1 MVGRR
6 AMAKRADQASRRS
19 DGERTGAQGQGSS
32 QLPYRL
38 GNTYAIRFAAMSKL
52 IPIGEAAQAL
62 GVSLDTLRRWDR
74 EGRLQTERDAR
85 GRRLVS
91 VDEVQRLG
99 GRMPTRAGDAF
110 SARNRFEGIVESV
123 EVTGVVAQVVLRAGP
138 YQVVSIVTRDAVEE
152 LGLAPGVPAVATVKA
167 TSVMLGRP

>member
-1 MVGRR
+1 MPRV
-6 AMAKRADQASRRS
+6 
-19 DGERTGAQGQGSS
+19 
-32 QLPYRL
+32 
-38 GNTYAIRFAAMSKL
+38 

-74 EGRLQTERDAR
+74 DGRLRTERDER

-91 VDEVQRLG
+91 VDDVQRLG
-99 GRMPTRAGDAF
+99 GHLPTRAGDAF

-123 EVTGVVAQVVLRAGP
+123 EVSGVVAQVVIRAGP

-152 LGLAPGVPAVATVKA
+152 LGLAPGVSAVATVKA
-167 TSVMLGRP
+167 TSVMIGRP

>member
-1 MVGRR
+1 MIDLNIHLCNAYAVRC
-6 AMAKRADQASRRS
+6 
-19 DGERTGAQGQGSS
+19 
-32 QLPYRL
+32 RL
-38 GNTYAIRFAAMSKL
+38 MPRV

-91 VDEVQRLG
+91 VAEVQRLG
-99 GRMPTRAGDAF
+99 GHLPTRAGDSF
-110 SARNRFEGIVESV
+110 SARNRFEGVVESV
-123 EVTGVVAQVVLRAGP
+123 EVSGVVAQVVIQAGP

-167 TSVMLGRP
+167 TSVMIGRP

>member
-1 MVGRR
+1 
-6 AMAKRADQASRRS
+6 MAKV
-19 DGERTGAQGQGSS
+19 
-32 QLPYRL
+32 
-38 GNTYAIRFAAMSKL
+38 
-52 IPIGEAAQAL
+52 IPISDAAQAL

-74 EGRLQTERDAR
+74 EGRLETERDAR

-91 VDEVQRLG
+91 VDEIQRLG
-99 GRMPTRAGDAF
+99 GHLPTRSGDAF

-123 EVTGVVAQVVLRAGP
+123 EVTGVVAQVVIQAGP

-167 TSVMLGRP
+167 TSVMVGRN

>member
-1 MVGRR
+1 M
-6 AMAKRADQASRRS
+6 
-19 DGERTGAQGQGSS
+19 T
-32 QLPYRL
+32 
-38 GNTYAIRFAAMSKL
+38 KL
-52 IPIGEAAQAL
+52 IPISEAAQAL

-74 EGRLQTERDAR
+74 EGRLQTERDRR

-99 GRMPTRAGDAF
+99 GRLPTRAGDDF

-123 EVTGVVAQVVLRAGP
+123 EVAGVVAQVVIQAGP

-167 TSVMLGRP
+167 TSVMIGRN

>member
-1 MVGRR
+1 
-6 AMAKRADQASRRS
+6 MAKS
-19 DGERTGAQGQGSS
+19 
-32 QLPYRL
+32 
-38 GNTYAIRFAAMSKL
+38 
-52 IPIGEAAQAL
+52 IPISDAAQAL

-74 EGRLQTERDAR
+74 EGRLETERDAR

-91 VDEVQRLG
+91 VDEIQRLG
-99 GRMPTRAGDAF
+99 GHLPTRSGDAF

-123 EVTGVVAQVVLRAGP
+123 EVTGVVAQVVIQAGP

-167 TSVMLGRP
+167 TSVMIGRN

>member
-1 MVGRR
+1 
-6 AMAKRADQASRRS
+6 MAKV
-19 DGERTGAQGQGSS
+19 
-32 QLPYRL
+32 
-38 GNTYAIRFAAMSKL
+38 

-74 EGRLQTERDAR
+74 EGRLRTERDHR

-99 GRMPTRAGDAF
+99 GHLPTRAGDDF
-110 SARNRFEGIVESV
+110 SARNRFEGVVESV
-123 EVTGVVAQVVLRAGP
+123 EVTGVVAQVVIQAGP

-152 LGLAPGVPAVATVKA
+152 LGLVPGVPAVATVKA
-167 TSVMLGRP
+167 TSVMIGRT

>member
-1 MVGRR
+1 MV
-6 AMAKRADQASRRS
+6 KV
-19 DGERTGAQGQGSS
+19 
-32 QLPYRL
+32 
-38 GNTYAIRFAAMSKL
+38 
-52 IPIGEAAQAL
+52 IPISDAAQAL

-74 EGRLQTERDAR
+74 EGRLETERDAR

-91 VDEVQRLG
+91 VDEIQRLG
-99 GRMPTRAGDAF
+99 GHLPTRSGDAF

-123 EVTGVVAQVVLRAGP
+123 EVTGVVAQVVIQAGP

-167 TSVMLGRP
+167 TSVMVGRN

>member
-1 MVGRR
+1 MV
-6 AMAKRADQASRRS
+6 KV
-19 DGERTGAQGQGSS
+19 
-32 QLPYRL
+32 
-38 GNTYAIRFAAMSKL
+38 
-52 IPIGEAAQAL
+52 IPISDAAQAL

-74 EGRLQTERDAR
+74 EGRLETERDAR

-91 VDEVQRLG
+91 VDEIQRLG
-99 GRMPTRAGDAF
+99 GHLPTRSGDAF

-123 EVTGVVAQVVLRAGP
+123 EVTGVVAQVVIQAGP

-167 TSVMLGRP
+167 TSVMIGRN

>member
-1 MVGRR
+1 
-6 AMAKRADQASRRS
+6 MAKV
-19 DGERTGAQGQGSS
+19 
-32 QLPYRL
+32 
-38 GNTYAIRFAAMSKL
+38 M
-52 IPIGEAAQAL
+52 PIGEAAQAL

-74 EGRLQTERDAR
+74 EGRLQTERDRR

-91 VDEVQRLG
+91 VDEI
-99 GRMPTRAGDAF
+99 

-123 EVTGVVAQVVLRAGP
+123 EVTGVVAQVVIQAGP

-167 TSVMLGRP
+167 TSVMIGRP

>member
-1 MVGRR
+1 MRYVSPMPRV
-6 AMAKRADQASRRS
+6 
-19 DGERTGAQGQGSS
+19 
-32 QLPYRL
+32 
-38 GNTYAIRFAAMSKL
+38 

-74 EGRLQTERDAR
+74 DGRLRTERDER

-91 VDEVQRLG
+91 IDDVQRLG
-99 GRMPTRAGDAF
+99 GHLPTRAGDAF

-123 EVTGVVAQVVLRAGP
+123 EVSGVVAQVVIRAGP

-152 LGLAPGVPAVATVKA
+152 LGLAPGVSAVATVKA
-167 TSVMLGRP
+167 TSVMIGRP

>member
-1 MVGRR
+1 
-6 AMAKRADQASRRS
+6 MAKV
-19 DGERTGAQGQGSS
+19 
-32 QLPYRL
+32 
-38 GNTYAIRFAAMSKL
+38 
-52 IPIGEAAQAL
+52 IPISDAAQAL

-74 EGRLQTERDAR
+74 EGRLETERDAR

-91 VDEVQRLG
+91 VDEIQRLG
-99 GRMPTRAGDAF
+99 GHLPTRSGDAF

-123 EVTGVVAQVVLRAGP
+123 EVTGVVAQVVIQAGP

-167 TSVMLGRP
+167 TSVMIGRP

>member
-1 MVGRR
+1 
-6 AMAKRADQASRRS
+6 MARVM
-19 DGERTGAQGQGSS
+19 
-32 QLPYRL
+32 P
-38 GNTYAIRFAAMSKL
+38 IR
-52 IPIGEAAQAL
+52 EAAQAL

-74 EGRLQTERDAR
+74 EGRLQTERDGR

-99 GRMPTRAGDAF
+99 GHLPTRSGDAF

-123 EVTGVVAQVVLRAGP
+123 EVTGVVAQVVIQAGP

-152 LGLAPGVPAVATVKA
+152 LGLAPGVAAVATVKA
-167 TSVMLGRP
+167 TSVMIGRP